1 MRTITS
7 HMDQTD
13 EQLILDFQNTD
24 NTQALE
30 ILFSRY
36 KSAIFNFCY
45 RLLQNRADAED
56 TTADVF
62 ITLFAKKY
70 ALRPNA
76 KFSTWL
82 YTVAKNNCFNKLRK
96 RKRMRSFFF
105 ENKQS
110 GGYESWDPPAKNAL
124 PPEEAKQQEEAD
136 LVRQAVDELP
146 PNMKEAIILRE
157 YQKLSYNQIA
167 AILDCSLDNVKVL
180 IFRARARLRSSLA
193 ELLEGNHDET

>member
-1 MRTITS
+1 
-7 HMDQTD
+7 MDQTD

-24 NTQALE
+24 NTHALE
-30 ILFSRY
+30 TLFSRY
-36 KSAIFNFCY
+36 KSSIFNFCY

-96 RKRMRSFFF
+96 KKRMTSFFYK
-105 ENKQS
+105 NKKA
-110 GGYESWDPPAKNAL
+110 GGYDSWDPPATNAL
-124 PPEEAKQQEEAD
+124 PTEDAKRQEEAD
-136 LVRQAVDELP
+136 LVRQAVNNLP

-167 AILDCSLDNVKVL
+167 EILDCSLDNVKVI
-180 IFRARARLRSSLA
+180 IFRARARLRSALA
-193 ELLEGNHDET
+193 QLLEEDHDET